1 MLQVLNLAMP
11 FFGLIALGFAT
22 ARYKAWKGTPIPE
35 AGLGWMNFFLIYIA
49 LPALF
54 FRILAQTPLEKLN
67 NVPFVVGTTF
77 ATFTV
82 FVLGFAYVAWK
93 SGGHT
98 GHATVAGVAAAYG
111 NIGYMGPGLA
121 FSTIGADAAA
131 PVALIFCFDNIL
143 LFSLVPMLMAL
154 GGTERRS
161 VVAVIGE
168 VVVKI
173 VTHPFIL
180 ATVAGVIAAFLQ
192 FKPPEMLDRFL
203 GFLQNA
209 AAPVALFTL
218 GVTVALRM
226 ESFRALGRVAA
237 SISPVPR
244 AETDHP
250 PGAGG
255 GDPVIPRDLRAVL
268 GLCGSADGLPAAGPQ
283 RLHHRAPVRHLCR
296 AGLECRAAWHAR
308 LGRYADERAL
318 PGEERPAADQ
328 SLRALSRV
336 AVIGAHEARRTL
348 RLEALAHEGAAQR
361 PDAIEGP
368 ETGAARDMHRHE

>member
-11 FFGLIALGFAT
+11 FFGLIALGFFT
-22 ARYKAWKGTPIPE
+22 ARYKAWKGTAIPE
-35 AGLGWMNFFLIYIA
+35 AGLAWMNVFLIYIA

-82 FVLGFAYVAWK
+82 FVIGFAYVAWR

-121 FSTIGADAAA
+121 FSTIGAEAAA

-143 LFSLVPMLMAL
+143 LFSLVPLLMAL
-154 GGTERRS
+154 DGTTRRS
-161 VVAVIGE
+161 ILSVVGE

-180 ATVAGVIAAFLQ
+180 ATVAGVVSAFLQ
-192 FKPPEMLDRFL
+192 FQPPEMLDRL
-203 GFLQNA
+203 LAFLQNA

-226 ESFRALGRVAA
+226 ESFAALGRVAA
-237 SISPVPR
+237 AISPIL
-244 AETDHP
+244 ALKLLIHP
-250 PGAGG
+250 A
-255 GDPVIPRDLRAVL
+255 LAVL
-268 GLCGSADGLPAAGPQ
+268 ILSVLGTFEPSWVYAAALMACLPPA
-283 RLHHRAPVRHLCR
+283 LNVFII
-296 AGLECRAAWHAR
+296 AR
-308 LGRYADERAL
+308 QYDTYVEEASNAVLLGTVVSVGTLTSVLYLVKNELL
-318 PGEERPAADQ
+318 PINIFSP
-328 SLRALSRV
+328 
-336 AVIGAHEARRTL
+336 
-348 RLEALAHEGAAQR
+348 
-361 PDAIEGP
+361 
-368 ETGAARDMHRHE
+368 

>member
-11 FFGLIALGFAT
+11 FFGLIALGFFT

-82 FVLGFAYVAWK
+82 FVLGFAYVAWR

-161 VVAVIGE
+161 ILAVIGE

-237 SISPVPR
+237 AISPVL
-244 AETDHP
+244 ALKLIIHP
-250 PGAGG
+250 VLAV
-255 GDPVIPRDLRAVL
+255 VILSFLGTFEPSWVYAAALMACLPPALNVFIIARQYDTYVEQASNAVL
-268 GLCGSADGLPAAGPQ
+268 LGTLVSVGTLTSVLYLVKNGLLPIN
-283 RLHHRAPVRHLCR
+283 LFAP
-296 AGLECRAAWHAR
+296 
-308 LGRYADERAL
+308 
-318 PGEERPAADQ
+318 
-328 SLRALSRV
+328 
-336 AVIGAHEARRTL
+336 
-348 RLEALAHEGAAQR
+348 
-361 PDAIEGP
+361 
-368 ETGAARDMHRHE
+368 